1 MRQYIPRLIN
11 IPFHCTKHEC
21 FFLYALPLVTI
32 TAPQSGCHVVT
43 CLPLMIT
50 AMSGD
55 SMSVETSG
63 EWRWETQ
70 IEIQPNWIF
79 MINALITFHPHY
91 VALNLQYTNYIQVA
105 SCVSVPLVTS
115 RHRPMSLITPQLG
128 VAGLTF
134 SGLRSIVHRCGVY
147 TFLLQLL

>member
-1 MRQYIPRLIN
+1 MYIPRLSN

-21 FFLYALPLVTI
+21 FSLYALPLVTI

-43 CLPLMIT
+43 CLALMIT
-50 AMSGD
+50 AMGGD
-55 SMSVETSG
+55 SMSVEMR
-63 EWRWETQ
+63 RWETQ

-79 MINALITFHPHY
+79 MINALIRFHPQY
-91 VALNLQYTNYIQVA
+91 VALNLQYTNYTKVA
-105 SCVSVPLVTS
+105 SCVCVPLVTS
-115 RHRPMSLITPQLG
+115 RHRPMSVITPQLG